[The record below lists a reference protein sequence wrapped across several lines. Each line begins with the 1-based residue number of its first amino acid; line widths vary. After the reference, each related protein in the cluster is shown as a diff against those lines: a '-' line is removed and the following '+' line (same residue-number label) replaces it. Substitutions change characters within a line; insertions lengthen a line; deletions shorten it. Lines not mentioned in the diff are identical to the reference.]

1 MTLKI
6 YFKNILI
13 ILKNSLLGI
22 PYLFS
27 NNDLAKFPKYPS
39 VFLPIFTKIHSENVV
54 GCASIMNKPGRGHN
68 AVVELEKIRIKSLD
82 QELLENPKFIT
93 AYQILIDNERNISKL
108 AEFQFYKAILD
119 SGGRPRGM
127 ETLEEVEKDLNYRI
141 KFYHLF
147 RKTGYRAVKEN
158 AFDFGSEMQFAY
170 AGSGKYVKVNS
181 GNHRFAAITV
191 LEIESFQGHVIAI
204 DADYL
209 RGFGTMRGFRVL
221 KRIIDELTC

>member
-1 MTLKI
+1 
-6 YFKNILI
+6 
-13 ILKNSLLGI
+13 
-22 PYLFS
+22 
-27 NNDLAKFPKYPS
+27 
-39 VFLPIFTKIHSENVV
+39 
-54 GCASIMNKPGRGHN
+54 MNKPGRGHN
-68 AVVELEKIRIKSLD
+68 AVVELEKIKIKSLD

-108 AEFQFYKAILD
+108 AEFQVYKAILN

-127 ETLEEVEKDLNYRI
+127 ETLEEVEKDLNNRI
-141 KFYHLF
+141 QILPPVSKN
-147 RKTGYRAVKEN
+147 GVPCSKEN

-209 RGFGTMRGFRVL
+209 RGFGTMRGFRVFEANN
-221 KRIIDELTC
+221 R